1 MTTAVPAAS
10 PWWKRTIFTIA
21 LQQMAHRPPLPR
33 RWMAYCVVAYL
44 IPIVLLEALP
54 EEAGTFREVSWLMTL
69 APAFI
74 LSLHF
79 GMLGALAGMV
89 AGTLLFVA
97 VQLILNVHLVVVN
110 QDVLLPIY
118 VSYGMLAIAV
128 GWLSQQLH
136 DYYGR
141 LVRAER
147 LAAIGE
153 VAVTLRHELGNAL
166 LAITAEAG
174 VLSRSPN
181 VGERERES
189 AETILDMARRIQ
201 GDVQKLSALTE
212 NQPDPVAS
220 GA

>member
-1 MTTAVPAAS
+1 MTAVVPAAAP

-33 RWMAYCVVAYL
+33 RWMVYCVVAYL
-44 IPIVLLEALP
+44 VPIILLEALP
-54 EEAGTFREVSWLMTL
+54 ESAGTFREVSWLMTL

-97 VQLILNVHLVVVN
+97 VQLILNTQLVAVN

-141 LVRAER
+141 LVQAER

-153 VAVTLRHELGNAL
+153 VAVTLRHELENAL
-166 LAITAEAG
+166 QAITAEAAM
-174 VLSRSPN
+174 LSRSDRAN
-181 VGERERES
+181 DRERES

-201 GDVQKLSALTE
+201 GDVQKLSALSE
-212 NQPDPVAS
+212 APPAG
-220 GA
+220 GAD